1 MHLSVDRCH
10 SYLIHMAL
18 LCLRG
23 NASVSTPV
31 SVALPEGY
39 LMLELLPNLP
49 HELLLLLYISA
60 ALANTGIPSSE
71 ERLSQVTLALC
82 FWSV

>member
-1 MHLSVDRCH
+1 
-10 SYLIHMAL
+10 MAL

-23 NASVSTPV
+23 NASVSIPV
-31 SVALPEGY
+31 GVALSEGY

-49 HELLLLLYISA
+49 HELLLLLCISA

-71 ERLSQVTLALC
+71 EWLSQVTLALC

>member
-1 MHLSVDRCH
+1 
-10 SYLIHMAL
+10 MAL

-23 NASVSTPV
+23 NASVSIPV
-31 SVALPEGY
+31 SAALPEGY

-71 ERLSQVTLALC
+71 EWLSQVTLALC